1 MKRPTVHVVGAGFSG
16 LSAAV
21 RLAATANAD
30 IVVHESAEQAGGRRR
45 SFFDEAMAMT
55 LDCGHDLALS
65 SWRSAWAAIEAVGAR
80 AQWRE
85 VAPDGVAF
93 ADMASGERWT
103 LRPNAGPFPW
113 WVFAPRRRAPRTRL
127 KDYWPAAW
135 LGRAPASALLSD
147 YAPTGGP
154 AAERLWRPFALAA
167 LNTDLERASARL
179 AGVALS
185 ETRFGRAR
193 PLMPVH
199 GLARAFVEPAVKALR
214 RRDVAVRFERR
225 LAALDL
231 TGERVAGLEFEHDRV
246 DLAPGDAV
254 ILATPAWVAAALMPG
269 LSAPQEFNGAITAHF
284 AVSPPPGAPAILGVV
299 NGAFHWM
306 FCRDDRISA
315 AIKDADALMESP
327 REELAADLWRDVAAL
342 TGLSDAIPAW
352 RIIRQKRATFAATPE
367 QDALRPSCET
377 PWRNLFLAGAYV
389 QNGLPDSLESAVR
402 SGALA
407 AERARKWLEAR

>member
-214 RRDVAVRFERR
+214 RRDVAVRFGRR